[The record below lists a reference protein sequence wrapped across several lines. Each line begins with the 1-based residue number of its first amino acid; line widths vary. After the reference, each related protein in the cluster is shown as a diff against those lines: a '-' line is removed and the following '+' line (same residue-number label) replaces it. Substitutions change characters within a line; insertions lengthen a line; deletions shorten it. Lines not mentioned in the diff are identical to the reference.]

1 MSNMSKAT
9 ISRPGYFQTAAAQAR
24 IPVQALKVGMRI
36 VELDRPWTETPFIFQ
51 GFRLE
56 SVYQIEEIAQ
66 YCKEVV
72 VEYDEDQWVPPTERA
87 VAGAPPARGRP
98 RSARPPTVKA
108 YENAGRLQEDARALT
123 RSIMD
128 DVRLGRGIN
137 VKEVKNTVSHAV
149 KNVLESPDAVLWL
162 SRIRHRDAYTSEHCV
177 NVGLLA
183 INFGRHLGYGEED
196 LNAIGLAGMLHD
208 VGKTLTPLEVLNK
221 EGTLTLE
228 EFEIMKAHTT
238 EGRNIL
244 MAHRNLTFG
253 AVDVAYAHHESLDGT
268 GYPRKLTAASIPD
281 LTRIVTLCDVYDAVT
296 SDRCYRKGQP
306 SLRGL
311 DILQRGR
318 ASKYDERLV
327 DEYVRCIGLYPTGSV
342 VELANGCHGI
352 VLSTNYRN
360 RHLPRVLLV
369 RDENHQPCAERVLDL
384 QKLSGQPGME
394 GWLISTVASNGVHGI
409 RVEEY
414 VRRGVQII

>member
-1 MSNMSKAT
+1 MSKVLRT
-9 ISRPGYFQTAAAQAR
+9 RPGYFHAAARQAR
-24 IPVQALKVGMRI
+24 ISVQALKVGMRV
-36 VELDRPWTETPFIFQ
+36 VELDCPWTDTPFVFQ

-56 SVYQIEEIAQ
+56 NVQQIAEVAQ
-66 YCKEVV
+66 YCREVV
-72 VEYDEDQWVPPTERA
+72 VEYDEDQWVPPTA
-87 VAGAPPARGRP
+87 HALPGTPARRLRP
-98 RSARPPTVKA
+98 VVAHAPTVKA
-108 YENAGRLQEDARALT
+108 YESAARLQDDARALT

-128 DVRLGRGIN
+128 DVRLGRVIN
-137 VKEVKNTVSHAV
+137 VKEIRSTVSAAV
-149 KNVLESPDAVLWL
+149 KNVIDSPDAVMWL

-183 INFGRHLGYGEED
+183 INFARHLGHGEED
-196 LNAIGLAGMLHD
+196 LNTIGIAAMLQD

-221 EGTLTLE
+221 EGALTQE
-228 EFEIMKAHTT
+228 EFELMKAHTT

-244 MAHRNLTFG
+244 MAHRNLSHG
-253 AVDVAYAHHESLDGT
+253 PVDVAYGHHEALDGT
-268 GYPRKLTAASIPD
+268 GYPRKLKASGIPEM
-281 LTRIVTLCDVYDAVT
+281 TRIVTLCDVYDAVT

-311 DILQRGR
+311 DVLQRGR
-318 ASKYDERLV
+318 GSKYDERLV

-342 VELANGCHGI
+342 VELVNGAHGI

-369 RDENHQPCAERVLDL
+369 RDEQHEPCAERVLDL
-384 QKLSGQPGME
+384 QKLSGQGGME
-394 GWLISTVASNGVHGI
+394 GWLIRAVVPNGAHGI

-414 VRRGVQII
+414 VRRGVQIM